1 MTEARSD
8 ATEARR
14 RDRPSP
20 EAIASILVA
29 LIAVVLVASTVLAGP
44 GTTPGPSPSPAPS
57 TGAPSASPTMDP
69 AIRNALA
76 TALVINQSLAARGEA
91 LAAAIAAE
99 PPLAA
104 DIADLLRLVNGD
116 LTAGNEA
123 ADRLLLDDETADL
136 GADLDAFYA
145 SVLARNEETLRTTIR
160 NTDAYVAGARAV
172 IELFAQLAGLNDR
185 IADALAR
192 RPLPT
197 LPPPTAPPPSATAV
211 PPSPTPSVTPSPA
224 TPSPVA
230 PSASAEP
237 IGLVPN
243 GGFEDGLGGW
253 QLQLS
258 AGAKAT
264 LAHEP
269 GAGPDGSAAAR
280 VEIATGSDARSGI
293 SLVSSGISLS
303 QGVTYVVEVSARSE
317 AVREV
322 RLRVTDGAGQTTA
335 ARILAVGT
343 TWSVVSF
350 EVLQLVS
357 DPSAQLWLD
366 MGRSDATVWF
376 DNVIVREAPG

>member
-1 MTEARSD
+1 MTEDRDD
-8 ATEARR
+8 ATTARP
-14 RDRPSP
+14 RDLPSP

-29 LIAVVLVASTVLAGP
+29 LIAVVLVATSVLAGP
-44 GTTPGPSPSPAPS
+44 GTNSRPSPSPSPS
-57 TGAPSASPTMDP
+57 GGAPSASPTMDP

-76 TALVINQSLAARGEA
+76 TALIINQSLATRGEA
-91 LAAAIAAE
+91 LAAAVAAK

-104 DIADLLRLVNGD
+104 DIADLLRLVNSD
-116 LTAGNEA
+116 LTAGKDA

-192 RPLPT
+192 RP
-197 LPPPTAPPPSATAV
+197 PPSARPSTAPPPSGTPVA
-211 PPSPTPSVTPSPA
+211 PSPTPSVTASPA
-224 TPSPVA
+224 TPSPVP
-230 PSASAEP
+230 PSASAQP

-258 AGAKAT
+258 AGASAT

-280 VEIATGSDARSGI
+280 VDIATGSDARSGI

-335 ARILAVGT
+335 ARIFPVGT
-343 TWSVVSF
+343 TWTVVSF

-357 DPSAQLWLD
+357 DPSARLWLD